1 MTMKIKQTIIFLFI
15 LLISAGIQAQT
26 EHSYTVIGTK
36 GSVSSKK
43 AGKQL
48 QSGDVI
54 TGAEDEFTFK
64 DEKDM
69 AGLIRDDGR
78 RFVLLNRKEKRNYTC
93 PMEKAIMIGKTRV
106 EWKNL
111 TIKTLE
117 ELQQL
122 LSEVPFIF
130 LDSVAKIKLDQ
141 KTFPQNGKNFF
152 YFEYKWKNPKGKTE
166 EIPKKLQFKKDTL
179 IMKQAN
185 IFKVDN
191 SPVDPKDVSDFK
203 MLYMNGG
210 DPVLIGNF
218 NVLFPDAE
226 KMKNEIGILVR
237 TQQKVNF
244 SAKMIQG
251 EVEAY
256 IRQFYGSIDRLN
268 LVNYLKNNFG
278 VPEK

>member
-1 MTMKIKQTIIFLFI
+1 MNFRQAISLLFI
-15 LLISAGIQAQT
+15 LLFSAGIRAQT

-36 GSVSSKK
+36 GSVTSKK
-43 AGKQL
+43 AGKEL

-54 TGAEDEFTFK
+54 SGSDDEFTFK

-69 AGLIRDDGR
+69 AGLVRDDGR
-78 RFVLLNRKEKRNYTC
+78 RFVLINRKEKRNYKC
-93 PMEKAIMIGKTRV
+93 PMETAIMIGKTRF

-117 ELQQL
+117 ELQQHI
-122 LSEVPFIF
+122 SEVPFVF
-130 LDSVAKIKLDQ
+130 LDTVAKIKLDQ
-141 KTFPQNGKNFF
+141 KTFPQNAKNFF
-152 YFEYKWKNPKGKTE
+152 YFEYKWKNPKGKPE
-166 EIPKKLQFKKDTL
+166 VIPKKLQSKKDTL

-191 SPVDPKDVSDFK
+191 SPVNPKDVSEFK

-210 DPVLIGNF
+210 EPVLIGDF
-218 NVLFPDAE
+218 NVSFPDPE

-237 TQQKVNF
+237 AQQKANF
-244 SAKMIQG
+244 APRMIQG

-256 IRQFYGSIDRLN
+256 IRQFYGAIDRFN
-268 LVNYLKNNFG
+268 LISYLKNNFG